1 MHNTKLS
8 RKEREKLRHKEEI
21 LEAALSLFSKK
32 GFHNVSMQEIA
43 EESEFGVGTLYNFF
57 ESKEA
62 LFDEIM
68 TSIRDHVASDFSEI
82 LDGPGTEKERLSEFI
97 KYQPEFQEKHG
108 ETIKLFVSE
117 LGIRGSKLS
126 KFRDENKVHEIINSK
141 LTKLIKKGIDKGV
154 FRAVDP
160 KIVAMSLGATI
171 ETLVFEITGRFER
184 NKVEEIFKNVEHL
197 FIDGLLMP
205 GGPKN
210 E

>member
-21 LEAALSLFSKK
+21 LEAALSLFSEK

-43 EESEFGVGTLYNFF
+43 EESEFGVGTLYKFF

-62 LFDEIM
+62 LFEELINS
-68 TSIRDHVASDFSEI
+68 TTDHVASDFSEI

-141 LTKLIKKGIDKGV
+141 LAKLIKKAIEKGV
-154 FRAVDP
+154 FRAIDP
-160 KIVAMSLGATI
+160 GIAATSLGATI
-171 ETLVFEITGRFER
+171 ETLVLETTGHPDKDTVAEMFK
-184 NKVEEIFKNVEHL
+184 KVEQL
-197 FIDGLLMP
+197 FLEGLLIP
-205 GGPKN
+205 GDQKN